1 MARGLDILGDPWSML
16 VLREVFFGNGRFDA
30 MKQRLGAADS
40 VLTKRLAGLVDAG
53 LLARRPYDDGGRTRQ
68 EYVLTAKGEDALP
81 VLNAVVIWAE
91 KHLPAPSEQAH
102 MFVIHSGC
110 GERTSSADTC
120 TACGEP
126 LTAANTSWHS
136 LSRTADPVPLAS
148 AGTGDPCPER
158 NRRMSAPET
167 TVTPAPVRRRIH
179 PAWTVAAVAF
189 LALVGAAGFR
199 AAPGVL
205 MVPLQNEFGW
215 STTVLSAAVSINLV
229 LFGLTA
235 PFAAALMERFGI
247 RAVTAVA
254 LVLIGAGSALT
265 VLVTQSWQILLTWGL
280 LIGLGTGS
288 MALVF
293 AATIAN
299 TWFAK
304 SRGLVIGILTAGSA
318 AGQLVFLPFIAAL
331 AQDPGWRQA
340 SLLIAAGALA
350 VVPLV
355 LMFLKNSPA
364 DVGVLPYGATP
375 PAAGPNA
382 GTESSG
388 PEPTGPAAGQEAQE
402 PRRNAAVR
410 ALQVLKRASKVR
422 TFWALVAGFAICG
435 ATTNGLIGTHF
446 IPSAHDHGMPE
457 TTAAGLLAVVGLFD
471 IVGTIASGW
480 LTDRFNPRILLAVY
494 YQFRGIGLLVLPLL
508 LSATVQPSMIV
519 FVVIYGLDWVA
530 TVPPTA
536 AICRQVFGADG
547 SVVFGWVFAAHQLGA
562 AAAALAAGAVRDA
575 TGQYTYAWF
584 AAAAMCT
591 IAAVISATIRKDA
604 RKPESVPVPA

>member
-1 MARGLDILGDPWSML
+1 
-16 VLREVFFGNGRFDA
+16 
-30 MKQRLGAADS
+30 
-40 VLTKRLAGLVDAG
+40 
-53 LLARRPYDDGGRTRQ
+53 
-68 EYVLTAKGEDALP
+68 
-81 VLNAVVIWAE
+81 
-91 KHLPAPSEQAH
+91 
-102 MFVIHSGC
+102 
-110 GERTSSADTC
+110 
-120 TACGEP
+120 
-126 LTAANTSWHS
+126 
-136 LSRTADPVPLAS
+136 
-148 AGTGDPCPER
+148 
-158 NRRMSAPET
+158 MSAPET
-167 TVTPAPVRRRIH
+167 TMTPAPVRRRIH

-265 VLVTQSWQILLTWGL
+265 VFVTQSWQILLTWGL
-280 LIGLGTGS
+280 LIGLGTGA

-318 AGQLVFLPFIAAL
+318 AGQLVFLPFIALL

-340 SLLIAAGALA
+340 SLLIGAGALA

-355 LMFLKNSPA
+355 LKFLKNSPA
-364 DVGVLPYGATP
+364 EIGVLPYGATP
-375 PAAGPNA
+375 ADDGGTAGSVAASDAAAPAADRTGPGGPPAPGALAAGAPAAGPA
-382 GTESSG
+382 AA
-388 PEPTGPAAGQEAQE
+388 EPS
-402 PRRNAAVR
+402 RNAAVR

-604 RKPESVPVPA
+604 RKADTVPVPA

>member
-1 MARGLDILGDPWSML
+1 MTTPEDPRVFVQISRPEGPLEDDIWTKTP
-16 VLREVFFGNGRFDA
+16 EE
-30 MKQRLGAADS
+30 GAAK
-40 VLTKRLAGLVDAG
+40 TPEEGKKT
-53 LLARRPYDDGGRTRQ
+53 P
-68 EYVLTAKGEDALP
+68 GEGP
-81 VLNAVVIWAE
+81 
-91 KHLPAPSEQAH
+91 KK
-102 MFVIHSGC
+102 
-110 GERTSSADTC
+110 
-120 TACGEP
+120 
-126 LTAANTSWHS
+126 
-136 LSRTADPVPLAS
+136 
-148 AGTGDPCPER
+148 
-158 NRRMSAPET
+158 
-167 TVTPAPVRRRIH
+167 RRRLH
-179 PAWTVAAVAF
+179 PAWAVAAVAF

-205 MVPLQNEFGW
+205 MVPLQQEFGW
-215 STTVLSAAVSINLV
+215 STTVLSSAVSINLV

-254 LVLIGAGSALT
+254 LGLIGAGSALT
-265 VLVTQSWQILLTWGL
+265 VLVNQSWQILLTWGL

-299 TWFAK
+299 TWFTK

-318 AGQLVFLPFIAAL
+318 AGQLVFLPFIAML

-355 LMFLKNSPA
+355 LKFLKNSPA
-364 DVGVLPYGATP
+364 DVGALPYGAEDQSGTP
-375 PAAGPNA
+375 SVATATPEAAG
-382 GTESSG
+382 
-388 PEPTGPAAGQEAQE
+388 

-410 ALQVLKRASKVR
+410 ALQVLRRASRNR
-422 TFWALVAGFAICG
+422 TFWALAAGFAICG

-457 TTAAGLLAVVGLFD
+457 TTAAGLLAVVGIFD
-471 IVGTIASGW
+471 ILGTIASGW

-508 LSATVQPSMIV
+508 LGSSVQPSMIV

-562 AAAALAAGAVRDA
+562 AAAALAAGAIRDA
-575 TGQYTYAWF
+575 TGHYTYAWLG
-584 AAAAMCT
+584 AAAMCT

-604 RKPESVPVPA
+604 GRRKPAAVAAASVD

>member
-1 MARGLDILGDPWSML
+1 
-16 VLREVFFGNGRFDA
+16 
-30 MKQRLGAADS
+30 
-40 VLTKRLAGLVDAG
+40 
-53 LLARRPYDDGGRTRQ
+53 
-68 EYVLTAKGEDALP
+68 
-81 VLNAVVIWAE
+81 
-91 KHLPAPSEQAH
+91 
-102 MFVIHSGC
+102 
-110 GERTSSADTC
+110 
-120 TACGEP
+120 
-126 LTAANTSWHS
+126 
-136 LSRTADPVPLAS
+136 
-148 AGTGDPCPER
+148 
-158 NRRMSAPET
+158 
-167 TVTPAPVRRRIH
+167 
-179 PAWTVAAVAF
+179 
-189 LALVGAAGFR
+189 
-199 AAPGVL
+199 

-318 AGQLVFLPFIAAL
+318 AGQLVFLPFIALL

-340 SLLIAAGALA
+340 SLLIGAGALA

-375 PAAGPNA
+375 PAPGPNA

-388 PEPTGPAAGQEAQE
+388 PEPTGPAAGQEVQE

-471 IVGTIASGW
+471 IIGTIASGW

-591 IAAVISATIRKDA
+591 IAAVISATIRKNA
-604 RKPESVPVPA
+604 RIPESVPVPA

>member
-1 MARGLDILGDPWSML
+1 M
-16 VLREVFFGNGRFDA
+16 
-30 MKQRLGAADS
+30 
-40 VLTKRLAGLVDAG
+40 
-53 LLARRPYDDGGRTRQ
+53 
-68 EYVLTAKGEDALP
+68 
-81 VLNAVVIWAE
+81 
-91 KHLPAPSEQAH
+91 
-102 MFVIHSGC
+102 
-110 GERTSSADTC
+110 
-120 TACGEP
+120 
-126 LTAANTSWHS
+126 
-136 LSRTADPVPLAS
+136 
-148 AGTGDPCPER
+148 
-158 NRRMSAPET
+158 
-167 TVTPAPVRRRIH
+167 TPAPVRRRIH

-318 AGQLVFLPFIAAL
+318 AGQLVFLPFIAVL

-364 DVGVLPYGATP
+364 DVGVLPYGATADADGGG
-375 PAAGPNA
+375 PADPAGVQASPRNRPRRHRSRGSRA
-382 GTESSG
+382 ATRRSG
-388 PEPTGPAAGQEAQE
+388 PCRCSNGPAGSARSGPSWPGSRSAVRRPTG
-402 PRRNAAVR
+402 
-410 ALQVLKRASKVR
+410 
-422 TFWALVAGFAICG
+422 
-435 ATTNGLIGTHF
+435 
-446 IPSAHDHGMPE
+446 
-457 TTAAGLLAVVGLFD
+457 
-471 IVGTIASGW
+471 
-480 LTDRFNPRILLAVY
+480 
-494 YQFRGIGLLVLPLL
+494 
-508 LSATVQPSMIV
+508 
-519 FVVIYGLDWVA
+519 
-530 TVPPTA
+530 
-536 AICRQVFGADG
+536 
-547 SVVFGWVFAAHQLGA
+547 
-562 AAAALAAGAVRDA
+562 
-575 TGQYTYAWF
+575 
-584 AAAAMCT
+584 
-591 IAAVISATIRKDA
+591 
-604 RKPESVPVPA
+604 

>member
-1 MARGLDILGDPWSML
+1 
-16 VLREVFFGNGRFDA
+16 
-30 MKQRLGAADS
+30 
-40 VLTKRLAGLVDAG
+40 
-53 LLARRPYDDGGRTRQ
+53 
-68 EYVLTAKGEDALP
+68 
-81 VLNAVVIWAE
+81 
-91 KHLPAPSEQAH
+91 
-102 MFVIHSGC
+102 
-110 GERTSSADTC
+110 
-120 TACGEP
+120 
-126 LTAANTSWHS
+126 
-136 LSRTADPVPLAS
+136 
-148 AGTGDPCPER
+148 
-158 NRRMSAPET
+158 MSAPET
-167 TVTPAPVRRRIH
+167 TLLPAPERRIH
-179 PAWTVAAVAF
+179 PAWIVAAVAF

-205 MVPLQNEFGW
+205 MVPLQSEFGW

-235 PFAAALMERFGI
+235 PFAAALMERFGV
-247 RAVTAVA
+247 RVVTSVA

-265 VLVTQSWQILLTWGL
+265 VLVNESWQILLTWGL

-299 TWFAK
+299 TWFVK

-355 LMFLKNSPA
+355 LKFLKNSPA
-364 DVGVLPYGATP
+364 EAGVLPYGAAAETGP
-375 PAAGPNA
+375 PSAPGAAATAGPGAVATA
-382 GTESSG
+382 GAE
-388 PEPTGPAAGQEAQE
+388 EPS
-402 PRRNAAVR
+402 RNAAVR

-422 TFWALVAGFAICG
+422 TFWALAAGFAICG

-446 IPSAHDHGMPE
+446 IPSAHDHGMST
-457 TTAAGLLAVVGLFD
+457 TTAAGLLAVVGIFD

-536 AICRQVFGADG
+536 AICREVFGADG

-575 TGQYTYAWF
+575 TGHYTYAWF
-584 AAAAMCT
+584 GAAAMCT
-591 IAAVISATIRKDA
+591 IAAVISATIRKDTA
-604 RKPESVPVPA
+604 AKEPAPVPA

>member
-1 MARGLDILGDPWSML
+1 MSAT
-16 VLREVFFGNGRFDA
+16 
-30 MKQRLGAADS
+30 Q
-40 VLTKRLAGLVDAG
+40 
-53 LLARRPYDDGGRTRQ
+53 
-68 EYVLTAKGEDALP
+68 
-81 VLNAVVIWAE
+81 
-91 KHLPAPSEQAH
+91 APS
-102 MFVIHSGC
+102 
-110 GERTSSADTC
+110 
-120 TACGEP
+120 
-126 LTAANTSWHS
+126 
-136 LSRTADPVPLAS
+136 
-148 AGTGDPCPER
+148 
-158 NRRMSAPET
+158 
-167 TVTPAPVRRRIH
+167 RRRLH
-179 PAWTVAAVAF
+179 PAWIVAAVAF

-205 MVPLQNEFGW
+205 MVPLQQEFGW

-247 RAVTAVA
+247 RAVTATA

-265 VLVTQSWQILLTWGL
+265 VLVNQSWQILLTWGL

-318 AGQLVFLPFIAAL
+318 AGQLVFLPFIAML

-355 LMFLKNSPA
+355 LKFLKNSPA
-364 DVGVLPYGATP
+364 DVGVLAYGETAPEEGTAEP
-375 PAAGPNA
+375 SAAEPEA
-382 GTESSG
+382 GRSS
-388 PEPTGPAAGQEAQE
+388 
-402 PRRNAAVR
+402 NAAVR
-410 ALQVLKRASKVR
+410 ALQVLKRASRVR

-446 IPSAHDHGMPE
+446 IPSAHDHGMAE
-457 TTAAGLLAVVGLFD
+457 TTAAGLLAVVGIFD

-480 LTDRFNPRILLAVY
+480 LTDRFNPRILLALY

-536 AICRQVFGADG
+536 AICRKTFGADG

-562 AAAALAAGAVRDA
+562 AAAALGAGAIRDA

-584 AAAAMCT
+584 GAAAMCT

-604 RKPESVPVPA
+604 AAREPEPVAAA

>member
-1 MARGLDILGDPWSML
+1 MTTPEDPGVFVQVSRPEGALEDDI
-16 VLREVFFGNGRFDA
+16 R
-30 MKQRLGAADS
+30 
-40 VLTKRLAGLVDAG
+40 TKTPEDGPKNPEE
-53 LLARRPYDDGGRTRQ
+53 RP
-68 EYVLTAKGEDALP
+68 K
-81 VLNAVVIWAE
+81 
-91 KHLPAPSEQAH
+91 K
-102 MFVIHSGC
+102 
-110 GERTSSADTC
+110 
-120 TACGEP
+120 
-126 LTAANTSWHS
+126 
-136 LSRTADPVPLAS
+136 
-148 AGTGDPCPER
+148 
-158 NRRMSAPET
+158 
-167 TVTPAPVRRRIH
+167 RRRLH
-179 PAWTVAAVAF
+179 PAWAVAAVAF

-205 MVPLQNEFGW
+205 MVPLQQEFGW
-215 STTVLSAAVSINLV
+215 STTVLSSAVSINLV

-254 LVLIGAGSALT
+254 LGLIGAGSALT
-265 VLVTQSWQILLTWGL
+265 VLVNQSWQILLTWGL

-299 TWFAK
+299 TWFSK

-318 AGQLVFLPFIAAL
+318 AGQLVFLPFIAML

-355 LMFLKNSPA
+355 LKFLKNSPA
-364 DVGVLPYGATP
+364 DVGALPYGADE
-375 PAAGPNA
+375 PAADAKTEAAPA
-382 GTESSG
+382 GAANRSTGSG
-388 PEPTGPAAGQEAQE
+388 EAAE

-410 ALQVLKRASKVR
+410 ALQVLRRASRVR
-422 TFWALVAGFAICG
+422 TFWALAAGFAICG

-457 TTAAGLLAVVGLFD
+457 TTAAGLLAVVGIFD
-471 IVGTIASGW
+471 ILGTIASGW

-508 LSATVQPSMIV
+508 LGSSVQPSMIV

-562 AAAALAAGAVRDA
+562 AAAALAAGAIRDA
-575 TGQYTYAWF
+575 TGHYTYAWLG
-584 AAAAMCT
+584 AAAMCT

-604 RKPESVPVPA
+604 GRRKPAAVAVASVD

>member
-1 MARGLDILGDPWSML
+1 MTTPEDPGVFVQISRPEGALEADICTKTPEAGPKNPEERPKK
-16 VLREVFFGNGRFDA
+16 LR
-30 MKQRLGAADS
+30 RL
-40 VLTKRLAGLVDAG
+40 
-53 LLARRPYDDGGRTRQ
+53 
-68 EYVLTAKGEDALP
+68 
-81 VLNAVVIWAE
+81 
-91 KHLPAPSEQAH
+91 
-102 MFVIHSGC
+102 
-110 GERTSSADTC
+110 
-120 TACGEP
+120 
-126 LTAANTSWHS
+126 
-136 LSRTADPVPLAS
+136 
-148 AGTGDPCPER
+148 
-158 NRRMSAPET
+158 
-167 TVTPAPVRRRIH
+167 H
-179 PAWTVAAVAF
+179 PAWAVAAVAF

-205 MVPLQNEFGW
+205 MVPLQQEFGW
-215 STTVLSAAVSINLV
+215 STTVLSSAVSINLV

-254 LVLIGAGSALT
+254 LGLIGAGSALT
-265 VLVTQSWQILLTWGL
+265 VLVNQSWQILLTWGL

-299 TWFAK
+299 TWFTK

-318 AGQLVFLPFIAAL
+318 AGQLVFLPFIAML

-355 LMFLKNSPA
+355 LKFLKNSPA
-364 DVGVLPYGATP
+364 DVGALPYGADE
-375 PAAGPNA
+375 PAADAKTEAAPA
-382 GTESSG
+382 GAANRSAGSG
-388 PEPTGPAAGQEAQE
+388 EALE

-410 ALQVLKRASKVR
+410 ALQVLKRASRVR
-422 TFWALVAGFAICG
+422 TFWALAAGFAICG

-457 TTAAGLLAVVGLFD
+457 TTAAGLLAVVGIFD
-471 IVGTIASGW
+471 ILGTIASGW

-508 LSATVQPSMIV
+508 LGSSVQPSMIV

-562 AAAALAAGAVRDA
+562 AAAALAAGAIRDA
-575 TGQYTYAWF
+575 TGHYTYAWLG
-584 AAAAMCT
+584 AAAMCT

-604 RKPESVPVPA
+604 GRRKPAAVAVASVD

>member
-1 MARGLDILGDPWSML
+1 M
-16 VLREVFFGNGRFDA
+16 N
-30 MKQRLGAADS
+30 
-40 VLTKRLAGLVDAG
+40 
-53 LLARRPYDDGGRTRQ
+53 
-68 EYVLTAKGEDALP
+68 
-81 VLNAVVIWAE
+81 
-91 KHLPAPSEQAH
+91 
-102 MFVIHSGC
+102 
-110 GERTSSADTC
+110 
-120 TACGEP
+120 
-126 LTAANTSWHS
+126 
-136 LSRTADPVPLAS
+136 
-148 AGTGDPCPER
+148 
-158 NRRMSAPET
+158 APET
-167 TVTPAPVRRRIH
+167 TVTPTPVRRRIH

-318 AGQLVFLPFIAAL
+318 AGQLVFLPFIALL

-340 SLLIAAGALA
+340 SLLIGAGALA

-375 PAAGPNA
+375 PAPGPNA

-388 PEPTGPAAGQEAQE
+388 PEPTGPAAGQEVQE

-471 IVGTIASGW
+471 IIGTIASGW

>member
-1 MARGLDILGDPWSML
+1 
-16 VLREVFFGNGRFDA
+16 
-30 MKQRLGAADS
+30 
-40 VLTKRLAGLVDAG
+40 
-53 LLARRPYDDGGRTRQ
+53 
-68 EYVLTAKGEDALP
+68 
-81 VLNAVVIWAE
+81 
-91 KHLPAPSEQAH
+91 
-102 MFVIHSGC
+102 
-110 GERTSSADTC
+110 
-120 TACGEP
+120 
-126 LTAANTSWHS
+126 
-136 LSRTADPVPLAS
+136 
-148 AGTGDPCPER
+148 
-158 NRRMSAPET
+158 MSATET
-167 TVTPAPVRRRIH
+167 SRRRRLH
-179 PAWTVAAVAF
+179 PAWIVAAVAF

-205 MVPLQNEFGW
+205 MVPLQQEFGW

-247 RAVTAVA
+247 RAVTATA
-254 LVLIGAGSALT
+254 LVMIGAGSALT

-299 TWFAK
+299 TWFSK

-318 AGQLVFLPFIAAL
+318 AGQLVFLPFIAML

-355 LMFLKNSPA
+355 LKFLKNSPA
-364 DVGVLPYGATP
+364 DVGALPYGETAPEEGTAESTA
-375 PAAGPNA
+375 AAGEPV
-382 GTESSG
+382 ESGSSS
-388 PEPTGPAAGQEAQE
+388 
-402 PRRNAAVR
+402 NAAVR

-457 TTAAGLLAVVGLFD
+457 TTAAGLLAVVGIFD
-471 IVGTIASGW
+471 ILGTIASGW
-480 LTDRFNPRILLAVY
+480 LTDRYNPKILLAVY

-536 AICRQVFGADG
+536 AICRKTFGADG

-562 AAAALAAGAVRDA
+562 AAAALGAGAIRDA

-584 AAAAMCT
+584 GAAAMCT

-604 RKPESVPVPA
+604 GAKEPVPVGAA

>member
-1 MARGLDILGDPWSML
+1 M
-16 VLREVFFGNGRFDA
+16 
-30 MKQRLGAADS
+30 
-40 VLTKRLAGLVDAG
+40 T
-53 LLARRPYDDGGRTRQ
+53 
-68 EYVLTAKGEDALP
+68 
-81 VLNAVVIWAE
+81 
-91 KHLPAPSEQAH
+91 
-102 MFVIHSGC
+102 
-110 GERTSSADTC
+110 
-120 TACGEP
+120 
-126 LTAANTSWHS
+126 
-136 LSRTADPVPLAS
+136 
-148 AGTGDPCPER
+148 
-158 NRRMSAPET
+158 APET
-167 TVTPAPVRRRIH
+167 TEVPTVKRRRLH
-179 PAWTVAAVAF
+179 PAWIVAAVAF

-205 MVPLQNEFGW
+205 MVPLQQEFGW
-215 STTVLSAAVSINLV
+215 STTVLSLAVSINLV

-247 RAVTAVA
+247 RKVTAIA
-254 LVLIGAGSALT
+254 LCLIGLGSALT
-265 VLVTQSWQILLTWGL
+265 VFVNQSWQILLTWGL

-304 SRGLVIGILTAGSA
+304 SRGLVIGVLTAGSA
-318 AGQLVFLPFIAAL
+318 AGQLVFLPLIAVL
-331 AQDPGWRQA
+331 AQDPGWRGA

-355 LMFLKNSPA
+355 LLWLRNSPS
-364 DVGVLPYGATP
+364 DVGVLPYGAEETTTADTP
-375 PAAGPNA
+375 VTNQA
-382 GTESSG
+382 SV
-388 PEPTGPAAGQEAQE
+388 PEGSP
-402 PRRNAAVR
+402 NAAVR

-457 TTAAGLLAVVGLFD
+457 TTAAGLLAVVGIFD

-480 LTDRFNPRILLAVY
+480 LTDRFNPRVLLAVY

-508 LSATVQPSMIV
+508 LGSTVEPSMII
-519 FVVIYGLDWVA
+519 FVVVYGLDWVA

-536 AICRQVFGADG
+536 AICRQMFGADG

-562 AAAALAAGAVRDA
+562 AGAALLAGYIRDA
-575 TGQYTYAWF
+575 TGHYNYAWLG
-584 AAAAMCT
+584 AAAMCT
-591 IAAVISATIRKDA
+591 VAAVISATIRKDA
-604 RKPESVPVPA
+604 ARKEPVAVS

>member
-1 MARGLDILGDPWSML
+1 
-16 VLREVFFGNGRFDA
+16 
-30 MKQRLGAADS
+30 
-40 VLTKRLAGLVDAG
+40 
-53 LLARRPYDDGGRTRQ
+53 
-68 EYVLTAKGEDALP
+68 
-81 VLNAVVIWAE
+81 
-91 KHLPAPSEQAH
+91 
-102 MFVIHSGC
+102 
-110 GERTSSADTC
+110 
-120 TACGEP
+120 
-126 LTAANTSWHS
+126 
-136 LSRTADPVPLAS
+136 
-148 AGTGDPCPER
+148 
-158 NRRMSAPET
+158 MSAPDT
-167 TVTPAPVRRRIH
+167 TLPGAPGKRKRRRLH
-179 PAWTVAAVAF
+179 PAWIVAAVAF

-247 RAVTAVA
+247 RAVTSVA

-265 VLVTQSWQILLTWGL
+265 VLVNQAWQILLTWGL

-299 TWFAK
+299 TWFTK

-318 AGQLVFLPFIAAL
+318 AGQLVFLPFIATL

-355 LMFLKNSPA
+355 LKFLKNSPA
-364 DVGVLPYGATP
+364 DAGVLPYGADAAAE
-375 PAAGPNA
+375 PAPATAPGGEATAPGANA
-382 GTESSG
+382 VPSG
-388 PEPTGPAAGQEAQE
+388 
-402 PRRNAAVR
+402 NAAVR

-446 IPSAHDHGMPE
+446 IPSAHDHGMAQ
-457 TTAAGLLAVVGLFD
+457 TTAAGLLAVVGIFD

-562 AAAALAAGAVRDA
+562 AAAALGAGAIRDA

-584 AAAAMCT
+584 GAAAMCT
-591 IAAVISATIRKDA
+591 IAAVVSATIRKDA
-604 RKPESVPVPA
+604 GVREPVLVEARPAGS

>member
-1 MARGLDILGDPWSML
+1 MSEFRTG
-16 VLREVFFGNGRFDA
+16 
-30 MKQRLGAADS
+30 
-40 VLTKRLAGLVDAG
+40 
-53 LLARRPYDDGGRTRQ
+53 RRPSTQR
-68 EYVLTAKGEDALP
+68 
-81 VLNAVVIWAE
+81 
-91 KHLPAPSEQAH
+91 PS
-102 MFVIHSGC
+102 
-110 GERTSSADTC
+110 T
-120 TACGEP
+120 
-126 LTAANTSWHS
+126 
-136 LSRTADPVPLAS
+136 
-148 AGTGDPCPER
+148 
-158 NRRMSAPET
+158 
-167 TVTPAPVRRRIH
+167 RRRIH
-179 PAWTVAAVAF
+179 PAWMVAAVAF

-205 MVPLQNEFGW
+205 MVPLQTEFGW

-265 VLVTQSWQILLTWGL
+265 VLVNQSWQILLTWGL

-299 TWFAK
+299 TWFVK

-331 AQDPGWRQA
+331 AQHPGWRQA

-355 LMFLKNSPA
+355 LKFLKNSPA
-364 DVGVLPYGATP
+364 DVGALPYGAEAESPDGADTAGADAGSGTTGVDAA
-375 PAAGPNA
+375 PA
-382 GTESSG
+382 
-388 PEPTGPAAGQEAQE
+388 E

-446 IPSAHDHGMPE
+446 IPSAHDHGMAE
-457 TTAAGLLAVVGLFD
+457 TTAAGLLAVVGIFD
-471 IVGTIASGW
+471 ILGTIASGW

-508 LSATVQPSMIV
+508 LSAEVQPSMIV

-591 IAAVISATIRKDA
+591 IAAVISATIRKDTGA
-604 RKPESVPVPA
+604 KAAVPVPA

>member
-1 MARGLDILGDPWSML
+1 MS
-16 VLREVFFGNGRFDA
+16 
-30 MKQRLGAADS
+30 
-40 VLTKRLAGLVDAG
+40 
-53 LLARRPYDDGGRTRQ
+53 DDKP
-68 EYVLTAKGEDALP
+68 ANAP
-81 VLNAVVIWAE
+81 AAVVRPQE
-91 KHLPAPSEQAH
+91 NAP
-102 MFVIHSGC
+102 
-110 GERTSSADTC
+110 
-120 TACGEP
+120 
-126 LTAANTSWHS
+126 
-136 LSRTADPVPLAS
+136 
-148 AGTGDPCPER
+148 
-158 NRRMSAPET
+158 
-167 TVTPAPVRRRIH
+167 RRRRLH
-179 PAWTVAAVAF
+179 PAWIVAAVAF

-205 MVPLQNEFGW
+205 MVPLQQEFGW

-247 RAVTAVA
+247 RAVTATA

-265 VLVTQSWQILLTWGL
+265 VLVNQSWQILLTWGL

-299 TWFAK
+299 TWFVK
-304 SRGLVIGILTAGSA
+304 NRGLVIGILTAGSA
-318 AGQLVFLPFIAAL
+318 AGQLVFLPFIAVL

-355 LMFLKNSPA
+355 LKFLKNSPA
-364 DVGVLPYGATP
+364 DAGALPYGAEEP
-375 PAAGPNA
+375 EA
-382 GTESSG
+382 GTRQAPPVESG
-388 PEPTGPAAGQEAQE
+388 PRA
-402 PRRNAAVR
+402 NAAVR
-410 ALQVLKRASKVR
+410 ALQVLKRGSKVR

-457 TTAAGLLAVVGLFD
+457 TTAAGLLAVVGIFD

-508 LSATVQPSMIV
+508 LSAEVQPSMIV

-536 AICRQVFGADG
+536 AICRETFGADG

-562 AAAALAAGAVRDA
+562 AAAALAAGAIRDS

-584 AAAAMCT
+584 GAAAMCT
-591 IAAVISATIRKDA
+591 IAAVISATIRKHA
-604 RKPESVPVPA
+604 APREEPVPVA

>member
-1 MARGLDILGDPWSML
+1 M
-16 VLREVFFGNGRFDA
+16 
-30 MKQRLGAADS
+30 
-40 VLTKRLAGLVDAG
+40 
-53 LLARRPYDDGGRTRQ
+53 
-68 EYVLTAKGEDALP
+68 
-81 VLNAVVIWAE
+81 
-91 KHLPAPSEQAH
+91 SEP
-102 MFVIHSGC
+102 
-110 GERTSSADTC
+110 RTST
-120 TACGEP
+120 
-126 LTAANTSWHS
+126 
-136 LSRTADPVPLAS
+136 
-148 AGTGDPCPER
+148 
-158 NRRMSAPET
+158 
-167 TVTPAPVRRRIH
+167 RRRIH
-179 PAWTVAAVAF
+179 PAWIVAVVAF

-205 MVPLQNEFGW
+205 MVPLQTEFGW

-265 VLVTQSWQILLTWGL
+265 VLVNQSWQILLTWGL

-293 AATIAN
+293 AATVAN
-299 TWFAK
+299 TWFVK

-331 AQDPGWRQA
+331 AQSPGWRQA

-355 LMFLKNSPA
+355 LKFLKNSPA
-364 DVGVLPYGATP
+364 DVGALPYGAE
-375 PAAGPNA
+375 
-382 GTESSG
+382 TESAEG
-388 PEPTGPAAGQEAQE
+388 GATAGGTATPGEPAVPAG

-410 ALQVLKRASKVR
+410 ALQVLKRASRVR

-446 IPSAHDHGMPE
+446 IPSAHDHGMAE
-457 TTAAGLLAVVGLFD
+457 TTAAGLLAVVGIFD
-471 IVGTIASGW
+471 ILGTIASGW

-508 LSATVQPSMIV
+508 LSAEIQPSMIV
-519 FVVIYGLDWVA
+519 FVIIYGLDWVA

-591 IAAVISATIRKDA
+591 IAAVISATIRKDTGKQA
-604 RKPESVPVPA
+604 AVPVPA

>member
-1 MARGLDILGDPWSML
+1 
-16 VLREVFFGNGRFDA
+16 
-30 MKQRLGAADS
+30 
-40 VLTKRLAGLVDAG
+40 
-53 LLARRPYDDGGRTRQ
+53 
-68 EYVLTAKGEDALP
+68 
-81 VLNAVVIWAE
+81 
-91 KHLPAPSEQAH
+91 
-102 MFVIHSGC
+102 
-110 GERTSSADTC
+110 
-120 TACGEP
+120 
-126 LTAANTSWHS
+126 
-136 LSRTADPVPLAS
+136 
-148 AGTGDPCPER
+148 
-158 NRRMSAPET
+158 MSASET
-167 TVTPAPVRRRIH
+167 TLLPSPRKRRRRQLH
-179 PAWTVAAVAF
+179 PAWIVAAVAF

-205 MVPLQNEFGW
+205 MVPLQDEFGW
-215 STTVLSAAVSINLV
+215 STTVLSGAVSINLV

-247 RAVTAVA
+247 RAVTSVA

-265 VLVTQSWQILLTWGL
+265 VLVNQSWQILLTWGL

-299 TWFAK
+299 TWFTK

-318 AGQLVFLPFIAAL
+318 AGQLVFLPFIAML

-355 LMFLKNSPA
+355 LKFLKNSPA
-364 DVGVLPYGATP
+364 DAGVLPYGAEAVPSADTDTAAGADTGIAP
-375 PAAGPNA
+375 GIAPAAASEQVPSTA
-382 GTESSG
+382 PSG
-388 PEPTGPAAGQEAQE
+388 
-402 PRRNAAVR
+402 NAAVR

-446 IPSAHDHGMPE
+446 IPSAHDHGMAE
-457 TTAAGLLAVVGLFD
+457 TTAAGLLAVVGIFD

-562 AAAALAAGAVRDA
+562 AAAALGAGAIRDA

-584 AAAAMCT
+584 GAAAMCT

-604 RKPESVPVPA
+604 GAREPVLVAASPADR

>member
-1 MARGLDILGDPWSML
+1 MT
-16 VLREVFFGNGRFDA
+16 
-30 MKQRLGAADS
+30 
-40 VLTKRLAGLVDAG
+40 LTQTP
-53 LLARRPYDDGGRTRQ
+53 RRPKPGRR
-68 EYVLTAKGEDALP
+68 L
-81 VLNAVVIWAE
+81 
-91 KHLPAPSEQAH
+91 
-102 MFVIHSGC
+102 
-110 GERTSSADTC
+110 
-120 TACGEP
+120 
-126 LTAANTSWHS
+126 
-136 LSRTADPVPLAS
+136 
-148 AGTGDPCPER
+148 
-158 NRRMSAPET
+158 
-167 TVTPAPVRRRIH
+167 H
-179 PAWTVAAVAF
+179 PAWIVAAVAF

-215 STTVLSAAVSINLV
+215 STTVLSTAVSINLV

-247 RAVTAVA
+247 RAVTSVA

-265 VLVTQSWQILLTWGL
+265 VLVNQSWQILLTWGL

-299 TWFAK
+299 TWFVK

-331 AQDPGWRQA
+331 AQHPGWRQA

-355 LMFLKNSPA
+355 LKFLKNSPA
-364 DVGVLPYGATP
+364 DVGALPYGAE
-375 PAAGPNA
+375 PAVDAKPDTNPDAGPA
-382 GTESSG
+382 
-388 PEPTGPAAGQEAQE
+388 TGPR
-402 PRRNAAVR
+402 PNAAVR

-446 IPSAHDHGMPE
+446 IPSAHDHGMAE
-457 TTAAGLLAVVGLFD
+457 TTAAGLLAVVGIFD

-508 LSATVQPSMIV
+508 LSAEVQPSMIV

-604 RKPESVPVPA
+604 ARPAPVPVAS

>member
-1 MARGLDILGDPWSML
+1 
-16 VLREVFFGNGRFDA
+16 
-30 MKQRLGAADS
+30 
-40 VLTKRLAGLVDAG
+40 
-53 LLARRPYDDGGRTRQ
+53 
-68 EYVLTAKGEDALP
+68 
-81 VLNAVVIWAE
+81 
-91 KHLPAPSEQAH
+91 
-102 MFVIHSGC
+102 
-110 GERTSSADTC
+110 
-120 TACGEP
+120 
-126 LTAANTSWHS
+126 
-136 LSRTADPVPLAS
+136 
-148 AGTGDPCPER
+148 
-158 NRRMSAPET
+158 MSAPET
-167 TVTPAPVRRRIH
+167 TLTPAPVRRRIH
-179 PAWTVAAVAF
+179 PAWGVAAVAF

-247 RAVTAVA
+247 RAVTAAA

-265 VLVTQSWQILLTWGL
+265 VLVNQSWQILLTWGL

-299 TWFAK
+299 TWFVK
-304 SRGLVIGILTAGSA
+304 RRGLVIGILTAGSA

-355 LMFLKNSPA
+355 LKFLKNSPA
-364 DVGVLPYGATP
+364 DVGVLPYGAEA
-375 PAAGPNA
+375 PAAGA
-382 GTESSG
+382 
-388 PEPTGPAAGQEAQE
+388 AAGEAAGEALAGAASPGAVPVAAE

-410 ALQVLKRASKVR
+410 ALQVLRRASRVR

-471 IVGTIASGW
+471 IIGTIASGW

-508 LSATVQPSMIV
+508 LSSTVHPSMIV

-562 AAAALAAGAVRDA
+562 AAAALAAGAIRDA

-604 RKPESVPVPA
+604 RAADAAPVPA

>member
-1 MARGLDILGDPWSML
+1 
-16 VLREVFFGNGRFDA
+16 
-30 MKQRLGAADS
+30 MK
-40 VLTKRLAGLVDAG
+40 K
-53 LLARRPYDDGGRTRQ
+53 
-68 EYVLTAKGEDALP
+68 
-81 VLNAVVIWAE
+81 
-91 KHLPAPSEQAH
+91 
-102 MFVIHSGC
+102 
-110 GERTSSADTC
+110 
-120 TACGEP
+120 
-126 LTAANTSWHS
+126 
-136 LSRTADPVPLAS
+136 
-148 AGTGDPCPER
+148 PEEGSK
-158 NRRMSAPET
+158 NPEEG
-167 TVTPAPVRRRIH
+167 PKKRRRLH
-179 PAWTVAAVAF
+179 PAWAVAAVAF

-205 MVPLQNEFGW
+205 MVPLQQEFGW

-235 PFAAALMERFGI
+235 PFAAALMERFGV

-254 LVLIGAGSALT
+254 LGMIGAGSALT

-299 TWFAK
+299 TWFSK

-318 AGQLVFLPFIAAL
+318 AGQLVFLPFIAML

-355 LMFLKNSPA
+355 LKLLKNSPA
-364 DVGVLPYGATP
+364 DVGVLPYGTEELSGAAERTTAVAP
-375 PAAGPNA
+375 AGPA
-382 GTESSG
+382 
-388 PEPTGPAAGQEAQE
+388 E

-410 ALQVLKRASKVR
+410 ALQVLRSASRNR
-422 TFWALVAGFAICG
+422 TFWALAAGFAICG

-457 TTAAGLLAVVGLFD
+457 TTAAGLLAVVGIFD
-471 IVGTIASGW
+471 ILGTIASGW

-508 LSATVQPSMIV
+508 LGSSVQPSMIV

-562 AAAALAAGAVRDA
+562 AAAALAAGAIRDA
-575 TGQYTYAWF
+575 TGHYTYAWF
-584 AAAAMCT
+584 GAAAMCT

-604 RKPESVPVPA
+604 GRRTPAAVAAASVD